1 MNTWRDKPRKKKEK
15 KDLDCKKNNSSL
27 KSIKLTSQIAEN
39 QYASWCRM
47 VLLETFLHI
56 LFLACN
62 RESSDLH
69 LAHS

>member
-1 MNTWRDKPRKKKEK
+1 MNTWRDKPRKK
-15 KDLDCKKNNSSL
+15 DLDCKKKNNSSL

-47 VLLETFLHI
+47 VLLETFLHN

-62 RESSDLH
+62 RESYEFH
-69 LAHS
+69 LADS

>member
-1 MNTWRDKPRKKKEK
+1 MNTWRDKPRKKENKIWIV
-15 KDLDCKKNNSSL
+15 KKNNFSL